1 MLSIDTF
8 TPTAAFG
15 SNMYL
20 LECSGEFAVIDPS
33 VDFYT
38 VAQKYPQVK
47 SSTRYII
54 ITHAHFDHMLE
65 IDAWHEATG
74 AEVLAS
80 AADGAA
86 LSDPYKNA
94 YRLFFNTERGYSG
107 PYTTVSGND
116 TFSLGDESFSI
127 LETPGHTEGG
137 ISVLFG
143 GCVFVGDTVFADG
156 GYGRCDLPGGDFTA
170 LTKSIRR
177 LCALDRRLT
186 VYPGHGRPTDVG
198 EIYAFFSNM

>member
-1 MLSIDTF
+1 MLSIYTLR
-8 TPTAAFG
+8 PREAFG

-20 LECSGEFAVIDPS
+20 VECSGEFAVIDPS
-33 VDFYT
+33 VDFHT
-38 VAQKYPQVK
+38 VAQKHPAVK

-65 IDAWHEATG
+65 IDTWREATG
-74 AEVLAS
+74 AEVLVS

-94 YRLFFNTERGYSG
+94 YRLFFNTEKGYYG
-107 PYTTVSGND
+107 PYTAASGND
-116 TFSLGDESFSI
+116 TFSLGDESFTI

-137 ISVLFG
+137 ICVLFRE
-143 GCVFVGDTVFADG
+143 CVFVGDTVFADG

-170 LTKSIRR
+170 LATSIRR

-186 VYPGHGRPTDVG
+186 VYPGHGRPTDIG
-198 EIYAFFSNM
+198 EIYSFFSNM